1 VPAQI
6 VKLICFFD
14 RITGLWRY
22 DYGEPFDLAGGQVVF
37 RGNTYNEVDRLFD
50 VLNCARWRLN
60 PRQLSN
66 YLRRLADPN
75 KRQDLLIEF
84 APILRLDPSAEVDYE
99 VAGYTEGNNTIDW
112 FIRSERVSLLLEV
125 KNRIKDSIE
134 ALARIQR
141 GEKDPD
147 GTAPA
152 PTHDPFVLFK
162 NVESK
167 FMKRSPAQMI
177 QAIWVATA
185 LKQEESQLQAAFA
198 KLDASRVHL
207 AVLGDWEDDV
217 YVLANDTIAEES
229 VLRVLHLRESQ
240 RAVFGGDSAR

>member
-162 NVESK
+162 
-167 FMKRSPAQMI
+167 KRRI
-177 QAIWVATA
+177 
-185 LKQEESQLQAAFA
+185 E
-198 KLDASRVHL
+198 
-207 AVLGDWEDDV
+207 V
-217 YVLANDTIAEES
+217 YEA
-229 VLRVLHLRESQ
+229 
-240 RAVFGGDSAR
+240 